1 MASSEELLRAV
12 QLATRT
18 LSGSGHIDTLLQD
31 VLAICVQA
39 VGASGGTIYLHDDRN
54 SALVFR
60 HVLPEEVRAK
70 LQFNNIPDDY
80 GVAGQA
86 FSTRQTII
94 SDFEPKPEEQLNK
107 IEEQTGVQVRTM
119 ITLPLQMQDVPP
131 IGVVQLINKL
141 DGKFDEEDVT
151 VLDTVAAVATMA
163 YFNAK
168 LTDEA
173 TRASTLLGM
182 GKVSHDIG
190 NLAASLHAT
199 IAITEMTGQTVCDG
213 LNATS
218 ETQQLLT
225 MMESLQES
233 IAMLKSSVDRIVGYS
248 RLISDLSAGRQP
260 RPSMELA
267 SLAETIEGS
276 ASFLESS
283 ARSKGIELKYEI
295 DHDTPAALHDQQ
307 FIFRI
312 VQNLVGNAIKAVS
325 ETYGGDDVPEDGPTI
340 GTVTVR
346 YRFTG
351 GQHTLEVHDSGPG
364 MPKEVAEGILAGTA
378 RSQWIKGSGSGWGT
392 KIVLELAATHDGRVE
407 IDSEP
412 GRGTTFR
419 ILIPHREE

>member
-54 SALVFR
+54 SALIFR

-70 LQFNNIPDDY
+70 LQFENIPDDY

-86 FSTRQTII
+86 FTTRQTII
-94 SDFEPKPEEQLNK
+94 SEFEPKPEEQLNR

-131 IGVVQLINKL
+131 IGVVQLINKI

-163 YFNAK
+163 YLNAR

-199 IAITEMTGQTVCDG
+199 IAITEMTGKTVCDG
-213 LNATS
+213 LNQAGES
-218 ETQQLLT
+218 QQLLT
-225 MMESLQES
+225 MMESLQDS
-233 IAMLKSSVDRIVGYS
+233 IGMLKSSVDRIVGYS

-267 SLAETIEGS
+267 PLGETIQGS
-276 ASFLESS
+276 ASFLESN
-283 ARSKGIELKYEI
+283 ARANGIELHYEI
-295 DHDTPAALHDQQ
+295 DHSAPPSLHDPQ

-325 ETYGGDDVPEDGPTI
+325 ETHTGEDVFEDGRTI
-340 GTVTVR
+340 GSVTVK
-346 YRFTG
+346 YRFTNG
-351 GQHTLEVHDSGPG
+351 THVIEVNDSGPG

-378 RSQWIKGSGSGWGT
+378 RSQWVKGSGSGWGT
-392 KIVLELAATHDGRVE
+392 KIVLELAATHDGTVE

-412 GRGTTFR
+412 GKGTTFR
-419 ILIPHREE
+419 ISIPHRAA

>member
-1 MASSEELLRAV
+1 M
-12 QLATRT
+12 
-18 LSGSGHIDTLLQD
+18 
-31 VLAICVQA
+31 
-39 VGASGGTIYLHDDRN
+39 HDDRN

-86 FSTRQTII
+86 FTTRQTII
-94 SDFEPKPEEQLNK
+94 SEFEPKPEQLNK

-131 IGVVQLINKL
+131 IGVVQLINKI

-163 YFNAK
+163 YLNAR

-199 IAITEMTGQTVCDG
+199 IAITEMTGQSVCDR
-213 LNATS
+213 LSVAEENLQALS
-218 ETQQLLT
+218 

-233 IAMLKSSVDRIVGYS
+233 IGMLKSSVDRIVGYS

-260 RPSMELA
+260 RPAMELA

-276 ASFLESS
+276 ASFLETS
-283 ARSKGIELKYEI
+283 ARSNSIELRYQI
-295 DHDTPAALHDQQ
+295 DRSAPPCLHDPQ
-307 FIFRI
+307 FVFRI
-312 VQNLVGNAIKAVS
+312 VQNLVGNAIKAVR
-325 ETYGGDDVPEDGPTI
+325 ETHAGDDLSEGSPPI
-340 GTVTVR
+340 GSVDVQ
-346 YRFTG
+346 YFFNE
-351 GQHTLEVHDSGPG
+351 GQHVLEVHDSGPG

-378 RSQWIKGSGSGWGT
+378 RSQWVRGSGSGWGT
-392 KIVLELAATHDGRVE
+392 KIVLELAATHDAKVE
-407 IDSEP
+407 IESEP
-412 GRGTTFR
+412 GKGTTFR
-419 ILIPHREE
+419 ISIPHRDA